1 MRNYIFGSFTP
12 FKNVAQLVGLLA
24 ALVFASSVTHAQDA
38 SFVNWENLPLHA
50 VDLSPDGG
58 TLAVVN

>member
-1 MRNYIFGSFTP
+1 MSRFHFAPPSFIRNVPCLI
-12 FKNVAQLVGLLA
+12 VLLTV
-24 ALVFASSVTHAQDA
+24 LGIASSVTHAQDA